1 MSLTVS
7 PIEALPV
14 DWLDVVKRKKVTGLS
29 KWPEGDFIL
38 KRPPSLKVWVQSP
51 GWHSELKDWA
61 LPQLQLGFIS
71 RPGTSMWHRFLI

>member
-14 DWLDVVKRKKVTGLS
+14 DWLDVVKRRKVTGLS

-38 KRPPSLKVWVQSP
+38 KR
-51 GWHSELKDWA
+51 
-61 LPQLQLGFIS
+61 
-71 RPGTSMWHRFLI
+71 